1 MELSRALR
9 ISSAPCIAFAGA
21 GGKTTAV
28 FHLARELTH
37 PSSFI
42 LHPSVIV
49 TSTTHLGAW
58 QIPLADRHIIA
69 RGVQDIS
76 KAELRG
82 ITLVTGEIENE
93 RTKTV
98 NEIVLKWLR
107 EANENESIPLL
118 IEADG
123 SRQKP
128 LKAPAE
134 HEPAIPDFARHIVY
148 VAGLSGLGKPLDE
161 EHIHRPE
168 IFSRLSGLRAGE
180 AVTADSLVRVLTHP
194 SGGLKNIP
202 AASKRTL
209 ILNQADTAETQ
220 SAAGSVSPALLRHF
234 DSIVVAGLREGE
246 IHAVHENVAGIVL
259 AAGDSKRFGKPKQLL
274 DWRGRPF
281 VRVIAQTALAAGLSP
296 VIVVTGANAE
306 AVENVVKDPDVKI
319 IRNEE
324 WQSGQSSSIKA
335 GIKSLPEN
343 TGAGIFL
350 LADQPQIGADVIR
363 ALVESHAQGL
373 HPIVAPLVLEERRAN
388 PVLFD
393 RVTFSDLMNLEGDVG
408 GRAIFPKY
416 NVEYLHW
423 HDDRLLLD
431 VDKPEDYQRL
441 IHDETI

>member
-1 MELSRALR
+1 MELSLALR

-21 GGKTTAV
+21 GGKTTAM
-28 FHLARELTH
+28 FQLARELTH

-58 QIPLADRHIIA
+58 QIPLANRHIIA

-82 ITLVTGEIENE
+82 ITLITGEIENE
-93 RTKTV
+93 RTRPI
-98 NEIVLKWLR
+98 NEIALLWLR
-107 EANENESIPLL
+107 EANENETIPLL

-134 HEPAIPDFARHIVY
+134 HEPAIPAFIRHVVY
-148 VAGLSGLGKPLDE
+148 VAGLSALGKPLTE

-168 IFSRLSGLRAGE
+168 IFSQLSGLRAGE

-194 SGGLKNIP
+194 AGGLKNIP

-234 DSIVVAGLREGE
+234 DSVVVAGLREGK

-306 AVENVVKDPDVKI
+306 GVENVVKDLDVKI

-335 GIKSLPEN
+335 GVKSLPEN
-343 TGAGIFL
+343 AGAGIFL
-350 LADQPQIGADVIR
+350 LADQPQIGTDVIR

-373 HPIVAPLVLEERRAN
+373 HPILAPLVLEERRAN

-408 GRAIFPKY
+408 GRAIFPKH

-441 IHDETI
+441 INDETI